1 MMEKKITNKKVRY
14 RLHNNGNID
23 FLNAKRRLTFLGR
36 WVRMPCKNIP
46 ARFWSSRS
54 TDYIVRYSMIIDIRK
69 IIPKKNENRFFNSWV
84 YITNDEIIWSILI
97 NNMIEKHSNHD
108 FKEKY
113 PSIHP
118 VWGETPNCRYVSSY
132 FRFLWR
138 RAFIT
143 KDINLV
149 TTFNRFILL

>member
-14 RLHNNGNID
+14 RLHNNGNTD
-23 FLNAKRRLTFLGR
+23 FLNAKWRLTFLGR
-36 WVRMPCKNIP
+36 WMRMPCKNIS

-108 FKEKY
+108 FLLNLLQIVLLLPQKNYHLLPLKS
-113 PSIHP
+113 PL
-118 VWGETPNCRYVSSY
+118 TPPRIFNM
-132 FRFLWR
+132 FQNPFLQ
-138 RAFIT
+138 F
-143 KDINLV
+143 KD
-149 TTFNRFILL
+149 